1 MKRFTLRLPKEL
13 HEALRAEA
21 RRRGKTQSEIAREA
35 LRQHLKAHEPVISFI
50 GAGEDEELSAREA
63 KRLLR

>member
-21 RRRGKTQSEIAREA
+21 RRQGKTQSEIVREA
-35 LRQHLKAHEPVISFI
+35 LRRHFSFI
-50 GAGEDEELSAREA
+50 GAGEDEERSAREK